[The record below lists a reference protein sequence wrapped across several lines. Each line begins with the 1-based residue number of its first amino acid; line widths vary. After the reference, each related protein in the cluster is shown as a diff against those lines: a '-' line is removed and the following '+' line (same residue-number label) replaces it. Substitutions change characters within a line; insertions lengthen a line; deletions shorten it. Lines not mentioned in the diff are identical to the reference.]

1 MQDELTG
8 GEASAVSTSAAEAM
22 TQPRKTLR
30 AWGLWNVA
38 KYVLVALVA
47 FGWLIPTLWMIDT
60 AFKPTPEIFTLP
72 PQWLPSRFTTQ
83 HVRDVFSNWPFTRWV
98 INSTIIAGVSTL
110 LSLAV
115 STPAAFSFAR
125 LRWKGRDVIFVI
137 FISSMLIPWQVN
149 AVPLYFLMNSLGL
162 LNTHAS
168 VILPIAAMPIGIFL
182 LRQFFVNFPRELEDA
197 ARIDGCS
204 SWGVLFRIILPNSI
218 PALVALGIYMFIF
231 AWNEFF
237 WSLIALQ
244 RPELLTLPLGLKA
257 LQGAYDIKYGLLLA
271 GAFLASLPVLIVF
284 LILRERIIRGM
295 TLTGG
300 IKG

>member
-1 MQDELTG
+1 
-8 GEASAVSTSAAEAM
+8 
-22 TQPRKTLR
+22 
-30 AWGLWNVA
+30 
-38 KYVLVALVA
+38 
-47 FGWLIPTLWMIDT
+47 
-60 AFKPTPEIFTLP
+60 
-72 PQWLPSRFTTQ
+72 
-83 HVRDVFSNWPFTRWV
+83 
-98 INSTIIAGVSTL
+98 
-110 LSLAV
+110 
-115 STPAAFSFAR
+115 
-125 LRWKGRDVIFVI
+125 
-137 FISSMLIPWQVN
+137 
-149 AVPLYFLMNSLGL
+149 
-162 LNTHAS
+162 
-168 VILPIAAMPIGIFL
+168 MPIGIFL

-204 SWGVLFRIILPNSI
+204 SWGVLFRIILPNSV
-218 PALVALGIYMFIF
+218 PALEALGIYMFIF

>member
-1 MQDELTG
+1 MPRVAINTRRLRG
-8 GEASAVSTSAAEAM
+8 IVKFIAV
-22 TQPRKTLR
+22 L
-30 AWGLWNVA
+30 
-38 KYVLVALVA
+38 ALAIV
-47 FGWLIPTLWMIDT
+47 WLIPILWMIDT

-72 PQWLPSRFTTQ
+72 PRWIPSRFTLQ
-83 HVRDVFSNWPFTRWV
+83 HVQDVVNNWPFMRWV
-98 INSTIIAGVSTL
+98 MNSTIVAGASTI
-110 LSLAV
+110 LSLLV

-125 LRWKGRDVIFVI
+125 LRWRGRNVIFLI

-149 AVPLYFLMNSLGL
+149 AVPLYFIMDSLGL
-162 LNTHAS
+162 LNTYSS
-168 VILPIAAMPIGIFL
+168 VIFPIAAMPIGIFL
-182 LRQFFVNFPRELEDA
+182 LRQFFVNIPQELEDA

-204 SWGVLFRIILPNSI
+204 SLGVLVRIILPNSI
-218 PALVALGIYMFIF
+218 PAFVALGIYMFIF

-244 RPELLTLPLGLKA
+244 RPHLLTLPIGLKA
-257 LQGAYDIKYGLLLA
+257 LQGAHDIQYGLLLA

-284 LILRERIIRGM
+284 LTLRQRVIRGM

>member
-1 MQDELTG
+1 MSQKPNPTSLTEPLTRPTPVPRVAIRTRSLRDG
-8 GEASAVSTSAAEAM
+8 ARMLVILALAVV
-22 TQPRKTLR
+22 
-30 AWGLWNVA
+30 W
-38 KYVLVALVA
+38 LVP
-47 FGWLIPTLWMIDT
+47 ILWMIDT

-72 PQWLPSRFTTQ
+72 PRWIPSHFTLEHIQ
-83 HVRDVFSNWPFTRWV
+83 EVINDWPFMRWV
-98 INSTIIAGVSTL
+98 VNSTIVAGASTL
-110 LSLAV
+110 LSLLI

-125 LRWKGRDVIFVI
+125 LRWKGRNLIFMI

-162 LNTHAS
+162 LNTYPA
-168 VILPIAAMPIGIFL
+168 VIFPIAAMPIGIFL
-182 LRQFFVNFPRELEDA
+182 LRQFFINIPQELEDA

-204 SWGVLFRIILPNSI
+204 SLGVLVRIILPNSV
-218 PALVALGIYMFIF
+218 PAFVALGIYMFIF

-244 RPELLTLPLGLKA
+244 RPHLLTLPIGLKS
-257 LQGAYDIKYGLLLA
+257 LQGAHDIKYGLLLA

-284 LILRERIIRGM
+284 LALRQRVIRGM